1 VVAFFNAPLPQEDHV
16 LRAVRAAVGI
26 RDGIAQLHE
35 QVRPSY
41 RLDYRIGIS
50 VGEAVVGNVG
60 TAQQMNYT
68 AIGSSVNLAQRLQ
81 DAAAPGQILLSH
93 ATYQRVRQH
102 LEALPLP
109 PVNAAGFE
117 EPIEAYELLGLR
129 G

>member
-1 VVAFFNAPLPQEDHV
+1 M
-16 LRAVRAAVGI
+16 
-26 RDGIAQLHE
+26 
-35 QVRPSY
+35 
-41 RLDYRIGIS
+41 GIS

-93 ATYQRVRQH
+93 ATYRRVRQH
-102 LEALPLP
+102 LEARSLP
-109 PVNAAGFE
+109 PVKVAGFE
-117 EPIEAYELLGLR
+117 EPVEVYELLALR